1 MVSDNAIIVRN
12 VRKSYGSNAIL
23 NGLNMNVKR
32 GTIYGFLGPSGS
44 GKTTLLSCMVGVQ
57 KVDSGD
63 IWVLGGKP
71 GTKNSGIPGPR
82 VGYMPQEISLVDE
95 FSVSAAFYYFGK
107 VNGMEDHEIEEG
119 YMNLKDILQ
128 LPPRNR
134 LMKDMSGGQ
143 QRRVSFGVS
152 MLHKPEL
159 LVLDEPTVGL
169 DPVIRNKQI
178 GLMRSGILLAESTP
192 NDLLERFETDSL
204 EEAFLKLSQMQ
215 ENYKP
220 INASQV
226 SNPCM
231 ESNELTHSNFPN
243 QNRPRGVMLYLTRI
257 YFSSYVILGNYY
269 IYDTTATK
277 EGILLILSLS
287 FFLFRGILFSLILP
301 IMQMVLV
308 FNSIGMYPKGLSI
321 LVVNNEADNC
331 NYGKYQGNV
340 TYNRDENTCTM
351 VDISCRFQNAID
363 DLIPNKIFY
372 DSIEEAE
379 QNAYSGNTFGILHF
393 HRNFSDSMTNRLEN
407 SLDVSNDVIT
417 TSRINIF
424 IYILDYPTYFYV
436 QRELYDI
443 FLKQYEKIMEECGAS
458 RKLGNVPILFEEPIY
473 GSKEQTYFSFLIP
486 TFVLAILFI
495 LATSMCA
502 SVIVTERHSGLWD
515 RNLVQ
520 GVTTSEILITHMISQ
535 VVVVLF
541 QVTITL
547 CIFFLYYNV
556 ECKGSVGTII
566 WLAIFG
572 GISGTTYGMTISVI
586 SNDHSLANY
595 MSVGTFYPLVLLSGV
610 YVLVVVDVAVDVVAV
625 SRATNATGAV
635 TTAIVSSSIS
645 TFSSKAG
652 AASDWHGSSSN
663 ETVNYLSYSRHAG
676 FAVPWKT
683 HITCSIRT
691 EPHID
696 FYHAI
701 VGFRLPFALIPDK
714 RDDHGFRVGQKL
726 RKRRG
731 TIAFLTRS
739 HLGPVRAEV
748 DRAAIAIWPRG
759 SKKRALAWCVMAEHV
774 CESSVPKMGIPM

>member
-169 DPVIRNKQI
+169 DPVIRNNLWCHLENLAKDGITVIITTHYIEETKQADKI

-243 QNRPRGVMLYLTRI
+243 QNRPQLR
-257 YFSSYVILGNYY
+257 SSKIKRCH
-269 IYDTTATK
+269 A
-277 EGILLILSLS
+277 LLNKNLLQ
-287 FFLFRGILFSLILP
+287 FVRYPGGILFSLILP

-595 MSVGTFYPLVLLSGV
+595 MSVGTFYPLVLLSG
-610 YVLVVVDVAVDVVAV
+610 LIWPLEAMPKLL
-625 SRATNATGAV
+625 RWF
-635 TTAIVSSSIS
+635 SILMPL
-645 TFSSKAG
+645 T
-652 AASDWHGSSSN
+652 
-663 ETVNYLSYSRHAG
+663 
-676 FAVPWKT
+676 
-683 HITCSIRT
+683 
-691 EPHID
+691 
-696 FYHAI
+696 
-701 VGFRLPFALIPDK
+701 LP
-714 RDDHGFRVGQKL
+714 G
-726 RKRRG
+726 
-731 TIAFLTRS
+731 IAFRGILEKGITFNDPEVYEGFLVTIGWIFGC
-739 HLGPVRAEV
+739 LGLCLVLLRLQ
-748 DRAAIAIWPRG
+748 
-759 SKKRALAWCVMAEHV
+759 K
-774 CESSVPKMGIPM
+774 